1 MESRTETI
9 EKFTDI
15 FTSERIPYKKIKQ
28 EYYYVPEQIQKVVGE
43 LEKEDLQ
50 IKGAGLLL
58 GKQKKYFEPTPYL
71 LEWLSQ
77 RTPKK
82 IFVNDKAEWLF
93 LCGRDILTQGIIKQT
108 NNNSKNKSEKYK
120 SELKNKDISNANNKN
135 VNLFLIQNQRD
146 ENIGL
151 GLKQKDGTIKN
162 LLDRG
167 DYLRR
172 ERKRN

>member
-28 EYYYVPEQIQKVVGE
+28 EYYYVSDQIKKTMEE
-43 LEKEDLQ
+43 LEKRDLQ
-50 IKGAGLLL
+50 IKGAGILL

-77 RTPKK
+77 RTNKK

-93 LCGRDILTQGIIKQT
+93 LCGRDILKQGIIKQI
-108 NNNSKNKSEKYK
+108 NNDKENNKT
-120 SELKNKDISNANNKN
+120 NNKN
-135 VNLFLIQNQRD
+135 NNFFLIQNHRD

-151 GLKQKDGTIKN
+151 GLKQKDETIKN
-162 LLDRG
+162 ILDRG